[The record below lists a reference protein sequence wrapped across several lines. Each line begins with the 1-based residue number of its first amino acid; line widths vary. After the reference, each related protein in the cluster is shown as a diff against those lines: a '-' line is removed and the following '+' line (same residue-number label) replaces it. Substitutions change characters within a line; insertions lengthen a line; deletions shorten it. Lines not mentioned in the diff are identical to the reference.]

1 MKIQSNSVFEHLDN
15 STKRITIE
23 QGGTRSGKT
32 YNILLWLIF
41 GYAFKNTGKTIT
53 ICRKTYPSLR
63 ASSMRDFFDI
73 LKEHEIYEEQDHNKS
88 NSEYRLEGN
97 LFEFISLDQ
106 PQKVRGRKR
115 DVLYINEAN
124 ELYFEDWQQLI
135 FRTTEKAI
143 LDYNPSDEFHFI
155 YDKIKPREDADFYI
169 TTYKDNPFLSNE
181 IVSEIERLKLIDEN
195 YWNIYGLGQIGSS
208 QALIFRINECN
219 SIPTDAKFL
228 SYGMDFGFTND
239 PTTLVAIYQQGDN
252 IYLKELIFEKGLTN
266 SDISNKLKFHE
277 VERKEIFADSAEP
290 KSIEELYRMGWNIK
304 PATKG
309 QGSVNI
315 GIDMM
320 KRYKLFVTKDSVN
333 MIKEF
338 RNYKWQEDKNGNILN
353 VPVDMF
359 NHCFTAE
366 TLITTNKGQI
376 RIDEIKVGDLVLTSQ
391 GYKRVLKCF
400 DNGIKNV
407 NKYSMQFDT
416 IVVSLCSTKE
426 HKIKTTKQWKQISE
440 LQNQDLLFL
449 YNGLT
454 EKIIN
459 FTKTKDIL
467 VEEQKDY
474 IQKFGSIIRG
484 KFQKDM
490 IFITLTIIPLIMTYQ
505 ILIWLIKLYIKGL
518 QVNKELKAIQ
528 NGLKNFTLRVLNQQ
542 KNGINQ
548 KLGYNGTPNT
558 GKQVG
563 IIGNIK
569 NLFAKYVVKN
579 MKVDT
584 LENQSTAITT
594 VKLKHFEQ
602 GESYKAQ
609 VYDLMVED
617 CHEYFANGI
626 LVHNCID
633 AIRYGLYDKLARPN
647 YGKYAVR

>member
-1 MKIQSNSVFEHLDN
+1 MKIQTNKVFEHLDN

-32 YNILLWLIF
+32 YNILMWLIF
-41 GYAFKNTGKTIT
+41 GYALKNQGKTIT

-73 LKEHEIYEEQDHNKS
+73 LRQYDMYDEADHNKS

-155 YDKIKPREDADFYI
+155 YDKIKPRDDADFYI
-169 TTYKDNPFLSNE
+169 TTYKDNLFLSKE
-181 IVSEIERLKLIDEN
+181 IVSEIERLKNIDEN
-195 YWNIYGLGQIGSS
+195 YWKIYGLGQIGSS

-219 SIPTDAKFL
+219 SIPADAKFL

-239 PTTLVAIYQQGDN
+239 PTTLIAIYQQGDN
-252 IYLKELIFEKGLTN
+252 IYLKELIFQTGLTN
-266 SDISNKLKFHE
+266 RDIDEKLKFHE
-277 VERKEIFADSAEP
+277 IDRKEIFADSAEP

-320 KRYKLFVTKDSVN
+320 KRYQIHVTKSSVN

-359 NHCFTAE
+359 NHT
-366 TLITTNKGQI
+366 
-376 RIDEIKVGDLVLTSQ
+376 
-391 GYKRVLKCF
+391 
-400 DNGIKNV
+400 
-407 NKYSMQFDT
+407 
-416 IVVSLCSTKE
+416 
-426 HKIKTTKQWKQISE
+426 
-440 LQNQDLLFL
+440 
-449 YNGLT
+449 
-454 EKIIN
+454 
-459 FTKTKDIL
+459 
-467 VEEQKDY
+467 
-474 IQKFGSIIRG
+474 
-484 KFQKDM
+484 
-490 IFITLTIIPLIMTYQ
+490 
-505 ILIWLIKLYIKGL
+505 
-518 QVNKELKAIQ
+518 
-528 NGLKNFTLRVLNQQ
+528 
-542 KNGINQ
+542 
-548 KLGYNGTPNT
+548 
-558 GKQVG
+558 
-563 IIGNIK
+563 
-569 NLFAKYVVKN
+569 
-579 MKVDT
+579 
-584 LENQSTAITT
+584 
-594 VKLKHFEQ
+594 
-602 GESYKAQ
+602 
-609 VYDLMVED
+609 
-617 CHEYFANGI
+617 
-626 LVHNCID
+626 ID
-633 AIRYGLYDKLARPN
+633 AVRYGLYDKLARPN

>member
-1 MKIQSNSVFEHLDN
+1 MPKVNKVFRHLENSD
-15 STKRITIE
+15 KRITIE

-41 GYAFKNTGKTIT
+41 GYALKNSGKTIT

-73 LKEHEIYEEQDHNKS
+73 LKEHDIYNEADHNKS

-155 YDKIKPREDADFYI
+155 YEKIKPREDADFYI
-169 TTYKDNPFLSNE
+169 TTYKDNPFLSDE
-181 IVSEIERLKLIDEN
+181 IINEIERLKLVDEN

-219 SIPTDAKFL
+219 AIPTEAKFL

-252 IYLKELIFEKGLTN
+252 IYLKELIYQTGLTN
-266 SDISNKLKFHE
+266 RDINDKLKFHE
-277 VERKEIFADSAEP
+277 IERKEVFADSAEP

-320 KRYKLFVTKDSVN
+320 KRYQLHVTKDSVN

-359 NHCFTAE
+359 NHT
-366 TLITTNKGQI
+366 
-376 RIDEIKVGDLVLTSQ
+376 
-391 GYKRVLKCF
+391 
-400 DNGIKNV
+400 
-407 NKYSMQFDT
+407 
-416 IVVSLCSTKE
+416 
-426 HKIKTTKQWKQISE
+426 
-440 LQNQDLLFL
+440 
-449 YNGLT
+449 
-454 EKIIN
+454 
-459 FTKTKDIL
+459 
-467 VEEQKDY
+467 
-474 IQKFGSIIRG
+474 
-484 KFQKDM
+484 
-490 IFITLTIIPLIMTYQ
+490 
-505 ILIWLIKLYIKGL
+505 
-518 QVNKELKAIQ
+518 
-528 NGLKNFTLRVLNQQ
+528 
-542 KNGINQ
+542 
-548 KLGYNGTPNT
+548 
-558 GKQVG
+558 
-563 IIGNIK
+563 
-569 NLFAKYVVKN
+569 
-579 MKVDT
+579 
-584 LENQSTAITT
+584 
-594 VKLKHFEQ
+594 
-602 GESYKAQ
+602 
-609 VYDLMVED
+609 
-617 CHEYFANGI
+617 
-626 LVHNCID
+626 ID